1 MTFSTYFVR
10 KISSFAV
17 FPAIDQN
24 REDYVS
30 SIETR
35 KNENGR
41 PEDGSKNWVCHWFT
55 LGKMVCLLFWSK
67 TEEI

>member
-1 MTFSTYFVR
+1 MTFSTYFER

-35 KNENGR
+35 KNENAR
-41 PEDGSKNWVCHWFT
+41 PEDGSKNWVCHWFP
-55 LGKMVCLLFWSK
+55 LAKMVLLIILAK
-67 TEEI
+67 N

>member
-1 MTFSTYFVR
+1 MTFSTYFVP

-41 PEDGSKNWVCHWFT
+41 PEDGSKI
-55 LGKMVCLLFWSK
+55 LGMPLVYFRKDGFIILAK
-67 TEEI
+67 N